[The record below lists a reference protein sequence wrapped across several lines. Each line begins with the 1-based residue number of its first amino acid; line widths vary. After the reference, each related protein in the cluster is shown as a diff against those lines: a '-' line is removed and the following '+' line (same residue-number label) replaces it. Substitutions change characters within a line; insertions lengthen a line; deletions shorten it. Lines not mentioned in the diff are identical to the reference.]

1 MNRLFAL
8 YFQVKIMYFLMRNN
22 YDYEKTFKDIYNELE
37 KYL

>member
-8 YFQVKIMYFLMRNN
+8 CFQVKIMYFLIRNH

-37 KYL
+37 RYL